1 MKTPAR
7 HASQVSNRRAFDEA
21 SAQAVHH
28 PKRDSYP
35 DHRTASEVRATMPP
49 PDSEIQGLLKTQEND
64 LCSLRSTVDHLRN
77 RLGPILMPV
86 PTGAEANKTAP
97 TGSEIGSNLQNH
109 NERIESM
116 ISQVQNLINKLAI

>member
-1 MKTPAR
+1 
-7 HASQVSNRRAFDEA
+7 
-21 SAQAVHH
+21 
-28 PKRDSYP
+28 
-35 DHRTASEVRATMPP
+35 MPP

-64 LCSLRSTVDHLRN
+64 LCSLQSTVDHLRN

-116 ISQVQNLINKLAI
+116 ISQVQNLINQLAI